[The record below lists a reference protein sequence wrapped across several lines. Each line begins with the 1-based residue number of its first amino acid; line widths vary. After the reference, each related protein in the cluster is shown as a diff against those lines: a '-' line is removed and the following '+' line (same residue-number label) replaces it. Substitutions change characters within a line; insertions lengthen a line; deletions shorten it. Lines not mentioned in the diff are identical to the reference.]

1 MKILHRL
8 AIVCLAAG
16 CATSAAAAVSDPALY
31 SFSDLYRLA
40 VNGAVPEA
48 SGIAAFGTEAQQVRV
63 AAVQSVA
70 APAEVR
76 FTITPIPG
84 PRPWMLLLA
93 GLAAAAWVAHRRL
106 TRPL

>member
-8 AIVCLAAG
+8 LIVCLAAG
-16 CATSAAAAVSDPALY
+16 CATSAASAVPDPAFY
-31 SFSDLYRLA
+31 SFSDLYRLT
-40 VNGAVPEA
+40 VTGALPE
-48 SGIAAFGTEAQQVRV
+48 SGAIAPLSAEAQQVRV

-70 APAEVR
+70 APEVR

>member
-8 AIVCLAAG
+8 VIVCLAAG
-16 CATSAAAAVSDPALY
+16 CATGAAAAASDPALY
-31 SFSDLYRLA
+31 SFSDLYRLT
-40 VNGAVPEA
+40 VSGAAPE
-48 SGIAAFGTEAQQVRV
+48 STGIASLDDEAQQVRV

-93 GLAAAAWVAHRRL
+93 GLTAAAWVAHRRL